1 MIRGNVILNP
11 SIVAINEYYNKLS
24 EQFIHTSVRMPKRK
38 NNDGYSYFSSIDDLV
53 EPPRYVGKIEK
64 IGDQQSIVEYM
75 KSQKKD

>member
-1 MIRGNVILNP
+1 MNP

-53 EPPRYVGKIEK
+53 EPPRYTGKIEK
-64 IGDQQSIVEYM
+64 VGDQSSIIEFM
-75 KSQKKD
+75 KLHNKY